1 MASIIKV
8 IGVFMNT
15 EHLFVLL
22 LLIYMLVNVV
32 TDVKR
37 LITYNKWHL
46 SFLIIFLTISLLQGN
61 NVIVFLCTGVL
72 MLIIGIIQSKIPG
85 TSLGAGDIKMLV
97 IVSLFLV
104 AIKLE
109 SSLYLII
116 FFLQFGYMFTS
127 LAITSFVKGL
137 SLLKNNKEW
146 SVEGFKITKEE
157 IITPEAVPIFISV
170 IIILI
175 FF

>member
-15 EHLFVLL
+15 EHLFVFL

-46 SFLIIFLTISLLQGN
+46 SFLIVFLIISLLQGKN
-61 NVIVFLCTGVL
+61 LIVFLCTGAL
-72 MLIIGIIQSKIPG
+72 ILIIGIIQSKIPG

-104 AIKLE
+104 AIKHE

-116 FFLQFGYMFTS
+116 FILQLGYMFTS
-127 LAITSFVKGL
+127 LAITSFVKVI
-137 SLLKNNKEW
+137 SLLKNKREW
-146 SVEGFKITKEE
+146 SVKGFKVTKEE
-157 IITPEAVPIFISV
+157 VITPEAIPILISV